1 MSYSVNSRFYAM
13 LFPILSSTKPGPGF
27 QLGSTNVVVWRH
39 QWSKSRANQEWFFK
53 CCPDTLMKLRMT
65 LRKEVMMI
73 KKEAVCLYI
82 LNQKK
87 IRPELQQNVN
97 PRLKVNCLFK
107 NCKST
112 FFSSESMTI
121 LCRWYMSKRKKVL
134 YCEIFYSC
142 TCTSWVLL
150 YFSELIAYFKSWSDY
165 FLIILSSILYFL
177 TEQQ

>member
-1 MSYSVNSRFYAM
+1 MNSRFYAV
-13 LFPILSSTKPGPGF
+13 LSPFIKPGF
-27 QLGSTNVVVWRH
+27 QLGSNVVWR
-39 QWSKSRANQEWFFK
+39 SKSRANQEWFFK

-73 KKEAVCLYI
+73 KEEAVCLYI

-177 TEQQ
+177 TEQ